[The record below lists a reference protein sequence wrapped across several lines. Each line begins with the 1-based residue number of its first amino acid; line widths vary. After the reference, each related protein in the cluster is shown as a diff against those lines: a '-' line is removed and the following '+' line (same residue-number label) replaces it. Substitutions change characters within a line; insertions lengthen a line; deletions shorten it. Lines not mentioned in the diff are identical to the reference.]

1 MLRPT
6 FQDAWFRSRVMR
18 IVSLLPAATEIV
30 AALGAVG
37 RLVGVSHE
45 CDFPP
50 EVRSLPRVTR
60 TSIDPA
66 LPSGAIDRAMA
77 EARRA
82 GVSPVEV
89 DIDLV
94 AHLRPDV
101 LIGQSVC
108 DVCAVGEG
116 ELARVVATLMPTPWV
131 VTLHAH
137 ALDEVFLDIRRVGE
151 ALELRDEAEELD
163 AGLRYRLRRLQ
174 TRAQESGNVG
184 AQHAAPPQRPRV
196 LVLEWLDPPYVA
208 GHWVPELVALAGG
221 EDVGSAPGERSRAR
235 PWDDLAAL
243 APDVVVVALCGFDI
257 PRAQTELDA
266 VTDAAARTLLGRR
279 VEFLDGN
286 AYTSRP
292 GPRLVDAAET
302 LARLIRT

>member
-1 MLRPT
+1 M
-6 FQDAWFRSRVMR
+6 RV
-18 IVSLLPAATEIV
+18 VSLLPAATEMV
-30 AALGAVG
+30 AALGGVG

-60 TSIDPA
+60 TRVDPA
-66 LPSGAIDRAMA
+66 MPSDAIDRAMA
-77 EARRA
+77 EAKRT

-89 DIDLV
+89 DVNLV

-116 ELARVVATLMPTPWV
+116 ELTRLVTTLMPTPWV

-137 ALDEVFLDIRRVGE
+137 TLDGVFLDIRKVGE

-163 AGLRYRLRRLQ
+163 AGLRYRLRRLGV
-174 TRAQESGNVG
+174 R
-184 AQHAAPPQRPRV
+184 AAPLPKPRV

-208 GHWVPELVALAGG
+208 GHWVPELVTLAGG
-221 EDVGSAPGERSRAR
+221 QDVGSAPGEPSRPR
-235 PWDDLAAL
+235 PWDELAAL

-257 PRAQTELDA
+257 PRAQAELA
-266 VTDAAARTLLGRR
+266 AITDPQARALLGQR

-292 GPRLVDAAET
+292 GPRLVDAADT
-302 LARLIRT
+302 LARLIHG

>member
-1 MLRPT
+1 M
-6 FQDAWFRSRVMR
+6 RV
-18 IVSLLPAATEIV
+18 VSLLPAATEMV

-60 TSIDPA
+60 TRIDPTLA
-66 LPSGAIDRAMA
+66 SGAIDRAMVDA
-77 EARRA
+77 KRT

-89 DIDLV
+89 DVDLV
-94 AHLRPDV
+94 AHLRPDI

-116 ELARVVATLMPTPWV
+116 DLARLVTTLMPTPWV

-137 ALDEVFLDIRRVGE
+137 TLDEVFLDIRKVGE
-151 ALELRDEAEELD
+151 AMELRDEAEELD
-163 AGLRYRLRRLQ
+163 AGLRYRLRR
-174 TRAQESGNVG
+174 VG
-184 AQHAAPPQRPRV
+184 ARSQGSGKRPRV
-196 LVLEWLDPPYVA
+196 LVLEWVDPPYVA

-221 EDVGSAPGERSRAR
+221 QDVGSVPGEPSRPR
-235 PWDDLAAL
+235 PWDQLAAL
-243 APDVVVVALCGFDI
+243 APDVVVVAPCGFDVA
-257 PRAQTELDA
+257 RARAELAA
-266 VTDAAARTLLGRR
+266 VTDPEAQALLGRR

-292 GPRLVDAAET
+292 GPRLVDAAEMLT
-302 LARLIRT
+302 RLMLG

>member
-1 MLRPT
+1 M
-6 FQDAWFRSRVMR
+6 RV
-18 IVSLLPAATEIV
+18 VSLLPAATEIV
-30 AALGAVG
+30 AALGALG

-60 TSIDPA
+60 TRIDPA
-66 LPSGAIDRAMA
+66 MPSGAIDRAMA
-77 EARRA
+77 EARGT

-89 DIDLV
+89 DVNLV

-101 LIGQSVC
+101 LIGQSLC

-116 ELARVVATLMPTPWV
+116 ELARMVSTLIPTPWV

-137 ALDEVFLDIRRVGE
+137 TLDEVFLDIRKVGE
-151 ALELRDEAEELD
+151 ALELRDEAEELE
-163 AGLRYRLRRLQ
+163 AGLRYRLRRVGTQ
-174 TRAQESGNVG
+174 AQRSGKVG
-184 AQHAAPPQRPRV
+184 AQHAAPLRKPRV
-196 LVLEWLDPPYVA
+196 LVLEWVDPPYVA

-221 EDVGSAPGERSRAR
+221 QDVGGAPGDPSRPR
-235 PWDDLAAL
+235 PWDELVAL

-257 PRAQTELDA
+257 PRAQAELAA
-266 VTDAAARTLLGRR
+266 VTDRQARALLGRR

-292 GPRLVDAAET
+292 GPRLVDAAEMLT
-302 LARLIRT
+302 RLIRG

>member
-1 MLRPT
+1 M
-6 FQDAWFRSRVMR
+6 RV
-18 IVSLLPAATEIV
+18 VSLLPAATEIV
-30 AALGAVG
+30 AALGALG

-60 TSIDPA
+60 TRIDLA
-66 LPSGAIDRAMA
+66 MPSGAIDRALA
-77 EARRA
+77 EAKGS

-89 DIDLV
+89 DVDLV

-101 LIGQSVC
+101 LIGQSLC

-116 ELARVVATLMPTPWV
+116 ELARLVTTLIPTPWV

-137 ALDEVFLDIRRVGE
+137 TLDEVFLDIRKVGE
-151 ALELRDEAEELD
+151 VLELRDEAEELE
-163 AGLRYRLRRLQ
+163 AGLRYRLRRVGTQ
-174 TRAQESGNVG
+174 AQRSGKVG
-184 AQHAAPPQRPRV
+184 AQHAAPLRKPRV
-196 LVLEWLDPPYVA
+196 LVLEWVDPPYVA

-221 EDVGSAPGERSRAR
+221 QDVGGAPGEPSRPR
-235 PWDDLAAL
+235 PWDELVAL

-257 PRAQTELDA
+257 PRAQAELAA
-266 VTDAAARTLLGRR
+266 VTDRQARALLGRR

-292 GPRLVDAAET
+292 GPRLVDAAEMLT
-302 LARLIRT
+302 RLILG

>member
-1 MLRPT
+1 M
-6 FQDAWFRSRVMR
+6 RV
-18 IVSLLPAATEIV
+18 VSLLPAATEIV
-30 AALGAVG
+30 AALGGVG

-50 EVRSLPRVTR
+50 EVGSLPRVTR
-60 TSIDPA
+60 TRVDPA

-77 EARRA
+77 EAKRT

-89 DIDLV
+89 DVNLV
-94 AHLRPDV
+94 AHLRPDL

-116 ELARVVATLMPTPWV
+116 ELARLVTTLMPTPWV

-137 ALDEVFLDIRRVGE
+137 TLDEVFLDIRKVGE

-163 AGLRYRLRRLQ
+163 AGLRYRLRRVSV
-174 TRAQESGNVG
+174 RA
-184 AQHAAPPQRPRV
+184 ARLPKPRV

-208 GHWVPELVALAGG
+208 GHWVPDLVTLAGG
-221 EDVGSAPGERSRAR
+221 QDVGSAPGEPSRPR
-235 PWDDLAAL
+235 PWDELAAL

-257 PRAQTELDA
+257 PRAQAELAA
-266 VTDAAARTLLGRR
+266 VTDPQARALLGRR

-292 GPRLVDAAET
+292 GPRLVDAADL
-302 LARLIRT
+302 LARLIHG

>member
-1 MLRPT
+1 
-6 FQDAWFRSRVMR
+6 MR

-60 TSIDPA
+60 TRVDPA

-77 EARRA
+77 EAKRT

-89 DIDLV
+89 DVDLV

-108 DVCAVGEG
+108 DVCAVGESG
-116 ELARVVATLMPTPWV
+116 LARVVTTLMPTPWV

-137 ALDEVFLDIRRVGE
+137 TLDEVLLDIRKVGE
-151 ALELRDEAEELD
+151 ALELRDEADELD
-163 AGLRYRLRRLQ
+163 AGLRYRLRRVAA
-174 TRAQESGNVG
+174 RPRGSGKG
-184 AQHAAPPQRPRV
+184 RAQHAGPPRRPRV

-221 EDVGSAPGERSRAR
+221 QDVGSAPGEPSRPR
-235 PWDDLAAL
+235 PWHELAAL
-243 APDVVVVALCGFDI
+243 APDVVIVALCGFDI
-257 PRAQTELDA
+257 PRAQAELA
-266 VTDAAARTLLGRR
+266 ALTDQQARVLLGRR
-279 VEFLDGN
+279 VEFLDGS

-292 GPRLVDAAET
+292 GPRLVDSAEILT
-302 LARLIRT
+302 RLILG